1 MESTV
6 LVRCSCVRKEVDE
19 GKASRAEIKAIVLEQ
34 RPGVHKHTTHRCMEK
49 VKDYTRQASLAISLP
64 ILIIC
69 RQHHQPASPTI
80 DRSHPWHA
88 RPRCPIKLPL
98 PEYTTHGPY
107 MVVRQDFT

>member
-49 VKDYTRQASLAISLP
+49 VRERLY
-64 ILIIC
+64 
-69 RQHHQPASPTI
+69 
-80 DRSHPWHA
+80 
-88 RPRCPIKLPL
+88 
-98 PEYTTHGPY
+98 
-107 MVVRQDFT
+107 